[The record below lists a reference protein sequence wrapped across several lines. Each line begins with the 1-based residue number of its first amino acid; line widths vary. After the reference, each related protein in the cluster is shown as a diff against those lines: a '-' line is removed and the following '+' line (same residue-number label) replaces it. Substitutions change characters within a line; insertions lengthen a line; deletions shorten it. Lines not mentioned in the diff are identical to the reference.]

1 MDLVRRQLVG
11 DDRAGPG
18 FRAAALGSRAWVAA
32 ALLAAALACGGQ
44 QPFPGSAGSLDELGR
59 EVLDALARDD
69 RDALASFRLT
79 ETEHNTVVWPELP
92 AAQGPSPFPI
102 DLAWQNIQ
110 LRNGRAIPRAAR
122 IVRGAQPLEFESVL
136 CAGEVAAFETFSVH
150 TDCYTHFRSRGGR
163 YRLQL
168 FKDVLERGG
177 GFKIFRYYDED
188 PEFAGTAVRGD
199 PEGPAGGKS

>member
-1 MDLVRRQLVG
+1 MDLVRHQLAG
-11 DDRAGPG
+11 DDHAGPG
-18 FRAAALGSRAWVAA
+18 SRAAARGGRSRVAA
-32 ALLAAALACGGQ
+32 ALLAAALGCGGQ
-44 QPFPGSAGSLDELGR
+44 QPFPGSAVSLDELGR

-69 RDALASFRLT
+69 RDALARFRLT